1 MSKVIAT
8 ILNLKDNFSPALK
21 QAQSNAN
28 SFREMLKK
36 DTSSVK
42 ELSKTSETLGK
53 IKGAIAGA
61 FAGLAIGEAVKQSI
75 DLASSLVEVQN
86 VVDTTFGKSASQI
99 DAWSK
104 SAINNFGLSELQAKQ
119 YTGTLG
125 AMLKSSGITGDAMTN
140 MSEKLVGL
148 SGDLASFY
156 NLPID
161 EAMEKI
167 RSGISG
173 ETMPLK
179 QLGINMDVAN
189 LSAFALK
196 EGIHKTYQQMSQA
209 EQTTLRYNYLMSV
222 TKDMQGDFAKTSN
235 TFANQ
240 LRIAKTNLA
249 QTGATIASHLLPY
262 LNTGLQYFN
271 KFLDVLPKVGDVL
284 GRAFKADT
292 AEQGIQIISGAVH
305 DFLFGKLPNDVTE
318 AITTLVNTVGNDLA
332 DLKKPF
338 IDLGNSIT
346 GLFATI
352 TGNKD
357 AKDVANKVIPA
368 ITTALDDVLKV
379 LKDVLKAFTDIFN
392 FVNKN
397 WGTIAPMIAGVA
409 AGFAVYNGIVLAM
422 KVPLIIATAQQWLL
436 NAAMYACPTTWL
448 IVAIA
453 AMVAAIV
460 AAGVY
465 LYMNWDTVQTNLS
478 NVWETIKSAFF
489 AGVNYCIDR
498 INDLIDALNFLD
510 GIDLPDSLG
519 GGRIGFGKIDHIGK
533 VGLKNNTNSK
543 NSPAAPNHKKVT
555 AYASGTQYYDGR
567 RAITDE
573 RGGEVKIQP
582 NGTKIIPHDLSEKM
596 INKNDKGINIYV
608 TVQGN
613 VIGNEEFAD
622 YAGNVIANK
631 VKLALTNI

>member
-75 DLASSLVEVQN
+75 DLASSLTEVQN

-125 AMLKSSGITGDAMTN
+125 AMLKSSGVTGDAMMN

-222 TKDMQGDFAKTSN
+222 TKDMQGDFAKTSG

-271 KFLDVLPKVGDVL
+271 KFLDVLPKIGDVL
-284 GRAFKADT
+284 GKAFKADT

-338 IDLGNSIT
+338 MDLGKSIAT
-346 GLFATI
+346 LFSTI

-368 ITTALDDVLKV
+368 ITTALDDALKALKKV
-379 LKDVLKAFTDIFN
+379 LQGFKDIFDW
-392 FVNKN
+392 VNKN
-397 WGTIAPMIAGVA
+397 WGTLDPIVKGLATTL
-409 AGFAVYNGIVLAM
+409 GIVTLAIYGVRSAM
-422 KVPLIIATAQQWLL
+422 MAWDAIIVITEILTA
-436 NAAMYACPTTWL
+436 PFT
-448 IVAIA
+448 IVILGII
-453 AMVAAIV
+453 AIV
-460 AAGVY
+460 A
-465 LYMNWDTVQTNLS
+465 MLS
-478 NVWETIKSAFF
+478 IAIYAVVDDYNDCQEKLSGIWENIKSIFYS
-489 AGVNYCIDR
+489 GVNFCIDR

-555 AYASGTQYYDGR
+555 AYATGTQYYDGR
-567 RAITDE
+567 QAITDE
-573 RGGEVKIQP
+573 RGGEMKIQP

-613 VIGNEEFAD
+613 VIGNEEFVD